1 MSNDDNDVWM
11 FFVSELDSKE
21 EFRIRMREVVE
32 TLPRPVFIVMRYL
45 FSFLNQSVVFLVWM
59 ASRWFGAIQVSWQ
72 RTLSW
77 PDHWVTASEPPDDAG
92 TATEMWPECW
102 EQPARPCV
110 VSVRPLDETGWA
122 QPRWWM
128 KMNGIR
134 LPLFELHTQV
144 NSSSWW
150 SGLTAPDVRYFIDSL
165 IHWFIQQPVGV

>member
-59 ASRWFGAIQVSWQ
+59 ASRWFRAIQVSWQ

-77 PDHWVTASEPPDDAG
+77 PDH
-92 TATEMWPECW
+92 
-102 EQPARPCV
+102 
-110 VSVRPLDETGWA
+110 
-122 QPRWWM
+122 
-128 KMNGIR
+128 
-134 LPLFELHTQV
+134 
-144 NSSSWW
+144 
-150 SGLTAPDVRYFIDSL
+150 
-165 IHWFIQQPVGV
+165 